1 MLSNPDP
8 VDDMESLDEGT
19 KADDENDSTDKNNQT
34 SGESD
39 LEKGSVIMCC
49 QKLSYGILLPKLFWP
64 TVRKNRSSDGEKL
77 LKFKAEGQ
85 EIAKILR

>member
-1 MLSNPDP
+1 MYIFLGMLSNPDP

-39 LEKGSVIMCC
+39 LEKGSEIMCG
-49 QKLSYGILLPKLFWP
+49 QK
-64 TVRKNRSSDGEKL
+64 
-77 LKFKAEGQ
+77 
-85 EIAKILR
+85 

>member
-1 MLSNPDP
+1 MPSNEGEGDGIKSRLLFKIFSTLQIQLLGMLSNPDP

-39 LEKGSVIMCC
+39 LEKGSEIMC
-49 QKLSYGILLPKLFWP
+49 G
-64 TVRKNRSSDGEKL
+64 
-77 LKFKAEGQ
+77 LK
-85 EIAKILR
+85 

>member
-1 MLSNPDP
+1 MLSNPEP

-39 LEKGSVIMCC
+39 LEKGSVIICC
-49 QKLSYGILLPKLFWP
+49 QKIL
-64 TVRKNRSSDGEKL
+64 
-77 LKFKAEGQ
+77 
-85 EIAKILR
+85 

>member
-1 MLSNPDP
+1 MRQKLGHTNLLGMLSNPDP

-39 LEKGSVIMCC
+39 LEKGSVIICC
-49 QKLSYGILLPKLFWP
+49 QKLTYFDPQFH
-64 TVRKNRSSDGEKL
+64 N
-77 LKFKAEGQ
+77 
-85 EIAKILR
+85 